1 MIVAKTLATLVH
13 CCTSANFQSVCL
25 LFFMFFFFAL
35 FFNVLYEPNY
45 FFTSNTSNRS
55 INIRSTIF
63 ILATCY
69 FLISIPSSEYIFFIV
84 LSFFAFIWS
93 NDYVPHYDRHSKEG
107 MDLLNYI
114 VILGKTYL
122 WTCRCKGINP
132 IFNHFKNILEIK
144 YETEKYIAFKTN
156 KIRQFKKKWE
166 MFEVFNLI

>member
-1 MIVAKTLATLVH
+1 MSSCILNRLGGCECLSICDIMIG
-13 CCTSANFQSVCL
+13 
-25 LFFMFFFFAL
+25 
-35 FFNVLYEPNY
+35 
-45 FFTSNTSNRS
+45 
-55 INIRSTIF
+55 
-63 ILATCY
+63 IL
-69 FLISIPSSEYIFFIV
+69 
-84 LSFFAFIWS
+84 
-93 NDYVPHYDRHSKEG
+93 KEG

-132 IFNHFKNILEIK
+132 IFNHFKKILEIK